1 MNLLDLFEED
11 PIQQSP
17 RAIGARHVGLLDKTK
32 NTAEPVLMDFGTA
45 KYRISAPQDKK
56 WFLNMFQGYVKTG
69 QQARFLDLMG
79 TRDGFERLLD
89 RFAEAHSTPQ
99 QQGGA
104 KSPRRQQNESE
115 IQKKRA
121 DEVLTEKTQD
131 EEESARTRRMLDTIR
146 AKYPM
151 AQSDMEAMAYAFRDS
166 EKRDRADI
174 EKLEKE
180 TDNIEKDVKAELEKR
195 LSSLGGIRGRA
206 GDALKQVQATN
217 DKQQEIINKL
227 IQIDTAQS
235 QQLDD
240 LATSVGQPG
249 TERVPSTVRVRPT
262 TATVTAPA
270 TPAPVVTAP
279 DSEPTGEPTATT
291 AQDDEVFDI
300 GQFRTPGTAEPGS
313 SAVAPEPR
321 QRQGKQAKLSLVTP
335 GGQKQPAKLPPRT
348 QAKGRKSAPVAGS
361 IQRVAEQDLEE
372 KGIRIG
378 IRGLGEQ
385 RSIPSDRDLWNRA
398 RTVAESKFDRKS
410 SSMAKTWAAKWYQAH
425 GGEWLSGEKK

>member
-249 TERVPSTVRVRPT
+249 TERVPSTVRVQPA
-262 TATVTAPA
+262 TATVTAPPAAAVA
-270 TPAPVVTAP
+270 TAPAP
-279 DSEPTGEPTATT
+279 DSEPTATT

-300 GQFRTPGTAEPGS
+300 GQFREPAANAEPS
-313 SAVAPEPR
+313 TVASEPR

-335 GGQKQPAKLPPRT
+335 GGQKQPAKLSSRT

-385 RSIPSDRDLWNRA
+385 HSIPSDRDLWNRA